1 MQLPYRG
8 RCDETFNQ
16 SEVGNDKRYGVR
28 NARKNKSFGVWSK
41 NLTTNSTYQKNRKAS
56 IRNQVPK
63 SFRYGNGSTTIMP
76 LS

>member
-16 SEVGNDKRYGVR
+16 SEVGNDKRQGVR

-41 NLTTNSTYQKNRKAS
+41 NLTTILLIIKIEKH
-56 IRNQVPK
+56 
-63 SFRYGNGSTTIMP
+63 
-76 LS
+76 LSATKFLSLLDMETAQRL